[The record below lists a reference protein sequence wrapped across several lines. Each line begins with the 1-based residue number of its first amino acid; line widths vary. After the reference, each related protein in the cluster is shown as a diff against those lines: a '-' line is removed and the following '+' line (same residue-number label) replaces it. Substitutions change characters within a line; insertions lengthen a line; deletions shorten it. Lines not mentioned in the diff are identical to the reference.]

1 MLRMKGTGLK
11 GRCVALL
18 LCLCTVLCGCG
29 GHRGGGADGD
39 KPLVM
44 VTIEPVRYFTER
56 IAGGLVQVE
65 SMVPRGSNPEAYDP
79 TPRQMM
85 RLGSSTAYLDN
96 GGYLGFEQ
104 SWLERLQQNAA
115 GTRFFNLS
123 EGMNLI
129 ADDHETTGIDP
140 HIWCSCAN
148 ARIMARNILNALLLL
163 DGENKDAYTAGYDSL
178 LAEIDRTD
186 SIIRQKTAGIK
197 ASRAFVIYH
206 PALTY
211 YAAEYGLE
219 QIPIEKD
226 GKEPSAAGLKDI
238 IDDGVEKHVRVVFI
252 QPEFDRHNAEAIAQ
266 QIGARIVDI
275 NPISY
280 DWAAEMVHIAES
292 LQAE

>member
-1 MLRMKGTGLK
+1 MLRMKGTGLR
-11 GRCVALL
+11 GRCAALL
-18 LCLCTVLCGCG
+18 LCLCMVLCGCG
-29 GHRGGGADGD
+29 GHRGGSADGD

-56 IAGGLVQVE
+56 IAGSLVQVE

-85 RLGSSTAYLDN
+85 RLGSSVAYLDN

-115 GTRFFNLS
+115 GTRFFDLS

-129 ADDHETTGIDP
+129 ADGHEATGIDP

-148 ARIMARNILNALLLL
+148 ARIMARNILNALVLL
-163 DGENKDAYTAGYDSL
+163 DEGNANAYTTGYASL

-197 ASRAFVIYH
+197 ATRAFVIYH

-238 IDDGVEKHVRVVFI
+238 IDDGVKKHVRVVFI
-252 QPEFDRHNAEAIAQ
+252 QPEFDRHNAEAIAE

>member
-1 MLRMKGTGLK
+1 MKGKGLTVW
-11 GRCVALL
+11 CAALL
-18 LCLCTVLCGCG
+18 LCLCVVLCSCG
-29 GHRGGGADGD
+29 GGRGGSTDGD

-56 IAGGLVQVE
+56 IAGDLVRVE
-65 SMVPRGSNPEAYDP
+65 SMVPRGSNPESYDP
-79 TPRQMM
+79 TPQQMM
-85 RLGSSTAYLDN
+85 KLGSSTAYLDN

-104 SWLERLQQNAA
+104 SWLKRMQQNASD
-115 GTRFFNLS
+115 TRFFDLS
-123 EGMNLI
+123 EGMGLI
-129 ADDHETTGIDP
+129 TDGHEATGIDP

-148 ARIMARNILNALLLL
+148 ARIMARNIFNALVIL
-163 DGENKDAYTAGYDSL
+163 DGANANAYTAGYNDL

-186 SIIRQKTAGIK
+186 SIIRQKTSNIK
-197 ASRAFVIYH
+197 TSRTFVIYH

-219 QIPIEKD
+219 QMPIEKD
-226 GKEPSAAGLKDI
+226 GKEPSASGLKDI
-238 IDDGVEKHVRVVFI
+238 IDDGVKKHVRVVFI
-252 QPEFDRHNAEAIAQ
+252 QPEFDRHNAEAIAA

-280 DWAAEMVHIAES
+280 DWSAEMVHIAES

>member
-1 MLRMKGTGLK
+1 MLGMKGTGLK
-11 GRCVALL
+11 GRCAALL

-29 GHRGGGADGD
+29 GHRGGSTDGD

-129 ADDHETTGIDP
+129 ADDHEATGIDP
-140 HIWCSCAN
+140 HLWCSCAN

-163 DGENKDAYTAGYDSL
+163 DGENKGAYTAGYDSL

>member
-1 MLRMKGTGLK
+1 MSRYA
-11 GRCVALL
+11 ALL
-18 LCLCTVLCGCG
+18 LCLCMVLCGCG
-29 GHRGGGADGD
+29 GRSGDRADGD

-44 VTIEPVRYFTER
+44 VTIEPVRYFTEQ
-56 IAGGLVQVE
+56 IAGDLVQVE
-65 SMVPRGSNPEAYDP
+65 SMVPRGSNPETYDP

-85 RLGSSTAYLDN
+85 RLGTSIAYLYN
-96 GGYLGFEQ
+96 GGYLGFEH

-115 GTRFFNLS
+115 DTHFFDLS
-123 EGMNLI
+123 EGMDLI
-129 ADDHETTGIDP
+129 TDHHESAGIDP

-148 ARIMARNILNALLLL
+148 ARIMARNILNALVSL
-163 DGENKDAYTAGYDSL
+163 DEGNASTYTAGYNSL

-186 SIIRQKTAGIK
+186 SIIRQKTADIK
-197 ASRAFVIYH
+197 STRTFVIYH

-226 GKEPSAAGLKDI
+226 GKEPSAAGLKDL
-238 IDDGVEKHVRVVFI
+238 IDDSVKKQVRVVFI
-252 QPEFDRHNAEAIAQ
+252 QPEFDSHNAEAIAT
-266 QIGARIVDI
+266 QIGARVVDI

-280 DWAAEMVHIAES
+280 DWSTEMVHIAES

>member
-1 MLRMKGTGLK
+1 MKGKGLTVW
-11 GRCVALL
+11 CAVLL
-18 LCLCTVLCGCG
+18 LCLCVVLCSCG
-29 GHRGGGADGD
+29 GGRGGSTDGD

-56 IAGGLVQVE
+56 IAGDLVRVE
-65 SMVPRGSNPEAYDP
+65 SMVPRGSNPESYDP
-79 TPRQMM
+79 TPQQMM
-85 RLGSSTAYLDN
+85 KLGSSTAYLDN

-104 SWLERLQQNAA
+104 SWLKRMQQNASD
-115 GTRFFNLS
+115 TRFFDLS
-123 EGMNLI
+123 EGMGLI
-129 ADDHETTGIDP
+129 TDGHEATGIDP

-148 ARIMARNILNALLLL
+148 ARIMARNILNALVIL
-163 DGENKDAYTAGYDSL
+163 DGANANAYTAGYNDL

-186 SIIRQKTAGIK
+186 SIIRQKTSNIK
-197 ASRAFVIYH
+197 TSRTFVIYH

-219 QIPIEKD
+219 QMPIEKD
-226 GKEPSAAGLKDI
+226 GKEPSASGLKDI
-238 IDDGVEKHVRVVFI
+238 IDDGVKKHVRVVFI
-252 QPEFDRHNAEAIAQ
+252 QPEFDRHNAEAIAA

-280 DWAAEMVHIAES
+280 DWSAEMVHIAES

>member
-1 MLRMKGTGLK
+1 MQRMR
-11 GRCVALL
+11 GRKLTIRCAALL

-29 GHRGGGADGD
+29 GRSGGSTDGD

-85 RLGSSTAYLDN
+85 RLGGSTAYLGN

-104 SWLERLQQNAA
+104 SWLERLRQNAA
-115 GTRFFNLS
+115 GTRFFDLS
-123 EGMNLI
+123 EGMDLI
-129 ADDHETTGIDP
+129 ADGHEAAGIDP

-148 ARIMARNILNALLLL
+148 ARIMARNILNALILL
-163 DGENKDAYTAGYDSL
+163 DEANAGAYTAGCDSL

-186 SIIRQKTAGIK
+186 SIIRQKTGGIK
-197 ASRAFVIYH
+197 ASRSFVIYH

-238 IDDGVEKHVRVVFI
+238 IDSGVEKHVRVVFI
-252 QPEFDRHNAEAIAQ
+252 QPEFDRHNAEAIAE

-280 DWAAEMVHIAES
+280 DWAAEMVHIAKS
-292 LQAE
+292 LQTE

>member
-1 MLRMKGTGLK
+1 MKGKGLTVW
-11 GRCVALL
+11 CAALL
-18 LCLCTVLCGCG
+18 LCLCVVLCSCG
-29 GHRGGGADGD
+29 GGRGGSTDGD

-56 IAGGLVQVE
+56 IAGDLVRVE
-65 SMVPRGSNPEAYDP
+65 SMVPRGSNPESYDP
-79 TPRQMM
+79 TPQQMM
-85 RLGSSTAYLDN
+85 KLGSSTAYLDN

-104 SWLERLQQNAA
+104 SWLKRMQQNAA
-115 GTRFFNLS
+115 DTRFFDLS
-123 EGMNLI
+123 EGMGLI
-129 ADDHETTGIDP
+129 TDGHEATGIDP

-148 ARIMARNILNALLLL
+148 ARIMARNILNALVLL
-163 DGENKDAYTAGYDSL
+163 DGANANAYTAGYNDL

-186 SIIRQKTAGIK
+186 SIIRQKTSNIK
-197 ASRAFVIYH
+197 TSRTFVIYH

-219 QIPIEKD
+219 QMPIEKD
-226 GKEPSAAGLKDI
+226 GKEPSASGLKDI
-238 IDDGVEKHVRVVFI
+238 IDDGVKKHVRVVFI
-252 QPEFDRHNAEAIAQ
+252 QPEFDRHNAEAIAA

-280 DWAAEMVHIAES
+280 DWSAEMVHIAES